1 MTDAEG
7 ISGASVTSVRALAF
21 FEPPR
26 LRAGLMA
33 NADTDSGSD
42 DISTTGPDVDTFP
55 ADASGNTAC
64 SAILAAND

>member
-33 NADTDSGSD
+33 NADTDSSSD

-55 ADASGNTAC
+55 AASGNTAC
-64 SAILAAND
+64 SAILAANN